1 MSIKHNANETNNAV
15 NLSLLIAV
23 SKITLKQITNIK
35 NNKRKSI
42 NVGNRKQQKHLGVSN

>member
-1 MSIKHNANETNNAV
+1 MSIKYNADETNNAV

-23 SKITLKQITNIK
+23 SKVTFKKITNIK